1 MYTYLQQIGLGG
13 RYMNINDRA
22 LVNLSRLYS
31 KLLGYLLVKRDADGN
46 VNYQISELSDELGVS
61 KRSAIQKLDQLEQF
75 GAIQSKKSGVCRII
89 STRIEK
95 TPISLC
101 YQALAALK
109 KSPSLADNPAKLA
122 DEMNVRE
129 KDAEMILQLL
139 SK

>member
-1 MYTYLQQIGLGG
+1 
-13 RYMNINDRA
+13 MNINDRA
-22 LVNLSRLYS
+22 LVNLSRIYS

-61 KRSAIQKLDQLEQF
+61 RRSAMQKLDQLEQF
-75 GAIQSKKSGVCRII
+75 GAIKTKKSGVCRII

-109 KSPSLADNPAKLA
+109 KSPALAENPAKLA
-122 DEMNVRE
+122 DEMNVEE

-139 SK
+139 TK